1 MHLITDAACTLG
13 SRFNLIFDPHDH
25 CLYQNAWG
33 SFREQRFDLTAGIRT
48 ADGQVW
54 ALPFTSTAKP
64 FPFVEQF
71 TTPTKITYRA
81 VHPELA
87 VEFLMTVR
95 APFYPQNTMLSTAPL
110 YYVDLQVNPVS
121 KFRWERL
128 DNPLTKG
135 DVVFELTGDGA
146 EFAKEGSGFSYSF
159 DSTAPFRMEGGPVTV
174 GVGNWVESAD
184 AESAGPSALSMPFD
198 LSDGGGRTLSLLWSS
213 WSAGPV
219 MEAFEQKA
227 PFKYKQ
233 FFKSRVDMAEWATKE
248 RADIEKRCDLLDS
261 AIEDWSL
268 GVAASHMAALSLHS
282 FLACSWWTTRK
293 DGTDWFSVWEGSCY
307 YHSTIDVEYN
317 DALLYFALWPQLLGM
332 LLEEW
337 AEFGVPGEEVLGAD
351 GKGSTFLCHDMGS
364 DHMVGRQVYQHHME
378 LEENANYLLL
388 LAAWTSFTGDLGKA
402 KKLIPLCRRL
412 AEFVVAADSTGN
424 GVPDRGTAN
433 TIDDAS
439 PAVQFG
445 REQVYLAI
453 KCQAA
458 MWALAELEQKCGTKG
473 WQAQAERW
481 RAFASKGVKTVEEEA
496 WLDDH
501 YAVTLT
507 RTTEGL
513 VDPWDGTPLP
523 EGELKGW
530 DDYSIYTSNGLLYLF
545 LGGIKVPRWRMNRLA
560 ADIESANLRTLTPY
574 GGRHSSGADRTVW
587 FSQNMWRDYVA
598 AYLGVDLLNNVERY
612 WDYQAATGDN
622 WRSSLYYDTTDHNN
636 LNFYPRGTTVFGMP
650 MAAAGLRLNRLDGQ
664 LALQP
669 VRSTLRVPLLPLADW
684 EEMRVPVLEVR
695 HREGV
700 ALASITNDDL
710 VKGLTVSVTGAEREP
725 E

>member
-1 MHLITDAACTLG
+1 MHLITDAACALG
-13 SRFNLIFDPHDH
+13 SRFNIIFDPHDH

-33 SFREQRFDLTAGIRT
+33 SFREQRLELTAGIRT
-48 ADGQVW
+48 PAGEVW
-54 ALPFTSTAKP
+54 ALPFTSTAQH

-71 TTPTKITYRA
+71 ITPTKIAYRA
-81 VHPELA
+81 IHPALA

-95 APFYPQNTMLSTAPL
+95 MPFYPQNAMLSTAPV
-110 YYVDLQVNPVS
+110 YYVDLEVRPVG
-121 KFRWERL
+121 KFRWERPA
-128 DNPLTKG
+128 DPLQAG
-135 DVVFELTGDGA
+135 EIVFELAGEGA
-146 EFAKEGSGFSYSF
+146 EFAEAESGFSYAF
-159 DSTAPFRMEGGPVTV
+159 DSTAPFRMEGDPVTV
-174 GVGNWVESAD
+174 EVGNWIESAG
-184 AESAGPSALSMPFD
+184 AERSGPSALSRPFD
-198 LSDGGGRTLSLLWSS
+198 LSGGEGETLGLLWSS
-213 WSAGPV
+213 WAAGPV
-219 MEAFEQKA
+219 MEVFDEKT

-233 FFKSRVDMAEWATKE
+233 FFKSREQMAAWALKE
-248 RADIEKRCDLLDS
+248 RADIEARCDLLDA

-293 DGTDWFSVWEGSCY
+293 DGRDWFSVWEGSCY

-317 DALLYFALWPQLLGM
+317 DALLYFAVWPQLLGM

-337 AEFGVPGEEVLGAD
+337 ADFEMDGEEVLGAE

-388 LAAWTSFTGDLGKA
+388 LAAWTSFTGNLAAA

-412 AEFVVAADSTGN
+412 AEFVVASDSTGN
-424 GVPDRGTAN
+424 GVPDKATAN

-458 MWALAELEQKCGTKG
+458 MWALAELEQRCEAKG

-481 RAFASKGVKTVEEEA
+481 RAFASKGVKTIEEEA

-523 EGELKGW
+523 EGELEGW
-530 DDYSIYTSNGLLYLF
+530 DDYSIYTANGLLYLF
-545 LGGIKVPRWRMNRLA
+545 LGGMKMPRWRLNRLA
-560 ADIESANLRTLTPY
+560 ADIESADRRTMTPY
-574 GGRHSSGADRTVW
+574 GGRHASGSDHTVW
-587 FSQNMWRDYVA
+587 FSQNMWRDYVG

-622 WRSSLYYDTTDHNN
+622 WCSSLYYDTTDHNN

-650 MAAAGLRLNRLDGQ
+650 MAAAGLRLDRLAGQ

-669 VRSTLRVPLLPLADW
+669 LRATLRVPLLPLADW
-684 EEMRVPVLEVR
+684 EGMRIPMLEVL

-700 ALASITNDDL
+700 AIARITNDDL
-710 VKGLTVSVTGAEREP
+710 LEGLAVSVTGAEREP